1 MNATKKK
8 WTMKAF
14 VNTAVVLVILVGVNS
29 VPLKE
34 VRGRTLVVMIK
45 SYDGIYHAITA

>member
-8 WTMKAF
+8 WTMKVF
-14 VNTAVVLVILVGVNS
+14 VNIAAVLLVILVGVNS

-34 VRGRTLVVMIK
+34 VRGQTLVVMIK
-45 SYDGIYHAITA
+45 SYDRI